1 MCKKL
6 FRPLLKRI
14 NPHIAWVIRQW
25 YTQRWFLILMILF
38 TLGNSVVGVAFPML
52 YRKLI
57 DTLKDI
63 LSDPNYPQPMM
74 AINNII
80 YTFLA
85 LGVAQIVNGFYPAF
99 RGWINIRFEHYLR
112 MKYFTAITDK
122 DYRFFQKYRT
132 GDIVTRLT
140 DDLSNYPR
148 ITWFLCSGIFRAVDS
163 GSLILFSL
171 IVMFSIN
178 VKLTLFSIAPLP
190 LMMLAFYFTQ
200 DKLYTL
206 FNRNQEAISDINS
219 QLEMSFSGIRIVKAF
234 VSEEKYQRFFDNV
247 LAKRFKTEMSV
258 VKLDAVLDL
267 IYHYIDYIA
276 QIGVILVGGYMAVK
290 GEISVGT
297 FYLFYSY
304 LSMMIFPLIDLP
316 RLFNTGKQAFVNI
329 DRLED
334 MRTFPTMY
342 ARQQGTVELQHFES
356 LRFKDVNF
364 AYDDS
369 NMNVLNGCDL
379 NLEAGKKLLI
389 LGSTGSGKS
398 TLINLI
404 LGLLEKDSG
413 EILIND
419 IPLEEVHIP
428 SLREALAYVPQ
439 EAVLFGGTIKENIC
453 FTVDSVDEAEYDLA
467 VKSAQLKGEIADFP
481 EGDQTVVGSRGLGIS
496 GGQKQ
501 RVTIARALIKR
512 PELLI
517 LDDITASLDAENEEK
532 LWQDI
537 NANYA
542 GIAAIVISHRLST
555 LHYVDQILFIDSEG
569 KCHQGTHEELVFQNK
584 EYHDF
589 LHEHLKK

>member
-14 NPHIAWVIRQW
+14 NPHIAWIIRQW

-38 TLGNSVVGVAFPML
+38 TLGNSAVSIAFPMM
-52 YRKLI
+52 YSRLI

-63 LSDPNYPQPMM
+63 LSDPNYPQPMV

-85 LGVAQIVNGFYPAF
+85 LGVAQIINGFYPAF

-112 MKYFTAITDK
+112 MKYFTAVADK

-140 DDLSNYPR
+140 DDLSVYPG
-148 ITWFLCSGIFRAVDS
+148 ISWFLCSGIFRAVNS

-171 IVMFSIN
+171 VVMFKVN

-190 LMMLAFYFTQ
+190 LMMLVFYFTQ
-200 DKLYTL
+200 DKLYTF
-206 FNRNQEAISDINS
+206 FNRNQKAISDINS

-234 VSEEKYQRFFDNV
+234 VSEEKYKRFFDDA

-258 VKLDAVLDL
+258 VKLNAVIDL
-267 IYHYIDYIA
+267 TYHYIDYIA

-304 LSMMIFPLIDLP
+304 LNMMIYPLLDLP
-316 RLFNTGKQAFVNI
+316 QLFNSGKQAFVNI

-334 MRTFPTMY
+334 MKAFPTMHS
-342 ARQQGTVELQHFES
+342 RQQGTRELQHFDS
-356 LRFKDVNF
+356 LKLEKVSFT
-364 AYDDS
+364 YDDS
-369 NMNVLNGCDL
+369 DHKVINDCDL
-379 NLEAGKKLLI
+379 HMEAGKKLLI
-389 LGSTGSGKS
+389 LGATGSGKS

-419 IPLEEVHIP
+419 IPLEEIHIP

-467 VKSAQLKGEIADFP
+467 VKSAQLTSEIADFP
-481 EGDQTVVGSRGLGIS
+481 EGDQTMVGSRGYGIS

-512 PELLI
+512 PQLLI

-555 LHYVDQILFIDSEG
+555 LRYVDQILFIDSAG
-569 KCHQGTHEELVFQNK
+569 NCHQGSHDELVFNNK
-584 EYHDF
+584 EYHEF
-589 LHEHLKK
+589 LHDHLKK

>member
-6 FRPLLKRI
+6 FRRILNRI
-14 NPHIAWVIRQW
+14 NPNVAWVIRQW
-25 YTQRWFLILMILF
+25 YTQRWFLLIMVFF
-38 TLGNSVVGVAFPML
+38 TLGNSAVSVAFPML
-52 YRKLI
+52 YRRLI

-63 LSDPNYPQPMM
+63 LSDPNYPQPMA

-99 RGWINIRFEHYLR
+99 RGWLNIRFENYLR
-112 MKYFTAITDK
+112 MKYFTAIAGK

-140 DDLSNYPR
+140 DDLSDYPKVS
-148 ITWFLCSGIFRAVDS
+148 WFLCSGIFRAVNS

-171 IVMFSIN
+171 IVMFSVN

-190 LMMLAFYFTQ
+190 LMMVVFYFAQ
-200 DKLYTL
+200 DKLYT
-206 FNRNQEAISDINS
+206 FFERNQQAISDINS

-234 VSEEKYQRFFDNV
+234 VSEEKYKRFFDNA

-258 VKLDAVLDL
+258 VKLDAVLGL
-267 IYHYIDYIA
+267 IYGYIDYIA
-276 QIGVILVGGYMAVK
+276 QIAIILVGGYMAVK

-304 LSMMIFPLIDLP
+304 LSMMIYPLLDLP
-316 RLFNTGKQAFVNI
+316 QLFNTGKQAFVNI
-329 DRLED
+329 DRLEE

-342 ARQQGTVELQHFES
+342 ERQLGTHEMQHFDS
-356 LRFKDVNF
+356 LRFEKVNF
-364 AYDDS
+364 SYPDS
-369 NMNVLNGCDL
+369 DYKVLNDCDL
-379 NLEAGKKLLI
+379 HLEAGKKLLI
-389 LGSTGSGKS
+389 LGATGSGKS

-419 IPLEEVHIP
+419 IPLEEIDIP

-439 EAVLFGGTIKENIC
+439 EAVLFGGTIKQNIC
-453 FTVDSVDEAEYDLA
+453 FAVDSVDEAEYDLA
-467 VKSAQLKGEIADFP
+467 VKSAQLQSEMADFP

-512 PELLI
+512 PQLLI

-555 LHYVDQILFIDSEG
+555 LHYVDQILFIDSAG
-569 KCHQGTHEELVFQNK
+569 NCHQGSHDELVFQNR

-589 LHEHLKK
+589 LHDHLKK

>member
-6 FRPLLKRI
+6 LRPLLKRI
-14 NPHIAWVIRQW
+14 NPNVSWVIRQW

-38 TLGNSVVGVAFPML
+38 TLGNSAVSVAFPML
-52 YRKLI
+52 FRKLI

-63 LSDPNYPQPMM
+63 LSNPNYPEPMT

-99 RGWINIRFEHYLR
+99 RGWLNIRFEHRLR
-112 MKYFTAITDK
+112 MKYFTAISNK

-140 DDLSNYPR
+140 DDLSDYPK
-148 ITWFLCSGIFRAVDS
+148 ISWFLCSGIFRAVNS

-171 IVMFSIN
+171 VVMFSVN

-190 LMMLAFYFTQ
+190 LMMLVFYFAQ
-200 DKLYTL
+200 DRLYAY
-206 FNRNQEAISDINS
+206 FDRNQQAISDINS

-234 VSEEKYQRFFDNV
+234 VSEGKYKRFFDNA

-258 VKLDAVLDL
+258 VKLNAVLSL
-267 IYHYIDYIA
+267 IYGYIDYFA

-304 LSMMIFPLIDLP
+304 LSMMIYPLLDLP
-316 RLFNTGKQAFVNI
+316 QLFVTGKQAFVNI
-329 DRLED
+329 DRLEEMHD
-334 MRTFPTMY
+334 YPTLY
-342 ARQQGTVELQHFES
+342 DGQKGTTELQHFDS
-356 LRFKDVNF
+356 LEFKQVNF

-369 NMNVLNGCDL
+369 DRNVLNDCDL
-379 NLEAGKKLLI
+379 HLEAGKKLLI
-389 LGSTGSGKS
+389 LGATGSGKS

-413 EILIND
+413 DILIND
-419 IPLEEVHIP
+419 TPIEEIHIP

-439 EAVLFGGTIKENIC
+439 EAVLFGGTIKDNIC
-453 FTVDSVDEAEYDLA
+453 FAVDSVDEAEYDLA
-467 VKSAQLKGEIADFP
+467 VKSAQLTGEIADFP

-537 NANYA
+537 NANYS

-555 LHYVDQILFIDSEG
+555 LRYVDQILFIDSSG
-569 KCHQGTHEELVFQNK
+569 NCHQGTHEELVFQNK

-589 LHEHLKK
+589 LHDHLKQ

>member
-334 MRTFPTMY
+334 MRTFPTLHS
-342 ARQQGTVELQHFES
+342 RQQGTVELQHFES

-369 NMNVLNGCDL
+369 DINVLNDCDL
-379 NLEAGKKLLI
+379 HLKTGEKLLI